1 MIHVKVSAAVYP
13 TEDPEKVIRAILA
26 LFTDIIIEKKA
37 IETTESEGV
46 SPFLFLSGEGGLD
59 LLQNLHGLI
68 RREQIIDSVRDKVFS
83 RGLSS
88 DGLSTTF
95 MLNKQ
100 AAFVGVPSIPA
111 QKDPLGS
118 IEIFIRADS
127 TEEMARLFEWLLPLT
142 EEGRPVVEV
151 EMDYVERG

>member
-1 MIHVKVSAAVYP
+1 MIHFKVSAAVYP
-13 TEDPEKVIRAILA
+13 TEDPEKVTRAISA

-37 IETTESEGV
+37 IETTEPEGV

-59 LLQNLHGLI
+59 ILQNLHGLI

-111 QKDPLGS
+111 QKEPLGS
-118 IEIFIRADS
+118 IEIFISAES

-142 EEGRPVVEV
+142 EEGKPVVEV